1 MSLLLDSHFVLAIL
15 EPKLLIGEKWTSEPI
30 AVSIASL
37 WEIAIKA
44 RQGKLDLVVPPAR
57 LEERLSG
64 FGCELLSVTG
74 PHVTA
79 EVDPWPDTNDP
90 FDRLLLAVC
99 QVEGLQLVTRDRKLV
114 DHPLAWRAHP
124 A

>member
-1 MSLLLDSHFVLAIL
+1 MSILLDSHFVLAIL
-15 EPKLLIGEKWTSEPI
+15 EPKLLVGEEWTSETI
-30 AVSIASL
+30 SVSIASL

-44 RQGKLDLVVPPAR
+44 RQGKLDLVVPPVK

-64 FGCELLSVTG
+64 FGCEVLPITG
-74 PHVTA
+74 SHVTA

-99 QVEGLQLVTRDRKLV
+99 QVEGLRLVTRDRKLV
-114 DHPLAWRAHP
+114 DHPLAWRPRRA
-124 A
+124 